1 MNFSIPEKK
10 TPVLMIS
17 APLSVELIK
26 PIKDQAHSHRFFDHR
41 RKLLTLAWEC
51 NGPCY
56 SHNKQVEPL
65 YHQY

>member
-1 MNFSIPEKK
+1 
-10 TPVLMIS
+10 MIS